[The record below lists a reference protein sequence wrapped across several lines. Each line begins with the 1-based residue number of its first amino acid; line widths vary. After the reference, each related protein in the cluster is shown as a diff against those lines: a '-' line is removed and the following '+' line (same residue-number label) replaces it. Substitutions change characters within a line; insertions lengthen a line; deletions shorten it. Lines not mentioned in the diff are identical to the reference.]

1 MHVCCSLF
9 PLLLA
14 GLEIRE
20 PARGPASPSPPDPP
34 RPRALGGG
42 SATTQRNSPPSHV
55 LLPRALTAMLREA
68 AAELS
73 RGASTTATKIRKRCA
88 ADVSPS
94 SSERQRRRKPR
105 VKRSVRLVGRRMSEP
120 SPWSSRHHRRADADA
135 QSAAS
140 ARKLVSALWQLNGS
154 KGRGGGALVEEEE
167 EEEAEV
173 GWDAAAARRGSAE
186 HRRSASLEF
195 SKLTRRKSKASK
207 DDGDRSWH
215 HGHAHGQ
222 WFSDVMSNGGALE
235 VHTCPQGGRTPARHG
250 DRTAQAQDLYNSLT
264 ASNELVRVLAN
275 VLGPAGGLSPTAASV
290 LAALRCELDAARSR
304 ARQLAKRPDDGEA
317 AEARLRRQLAEEVR
331 AWKSRHREKAAAAAR
346 LVASELDGERR
357 SRRRAERV
365 GKKLA
370 DALADAEASL
380 RAATRELE
388 RERAS
393 RERLE
398 KVCDEL
404 AGGVGVGA
412 EEEELRR
419 EAATVLE
426 ELEKE
431 REMLQLADELR
442 EERVRMKLAEARLQ
456 FEEKNAVV
464 DRLRQELE
472 DFLGTSR
479 DRQEPP
485 ELVDDDDHRLQLVLA
500 SEFGVDGIDPV
511 ATLTD
516 KRGQAENGEK
526 ADDGSEGSD
535 IELNMDGNGWSYTNT
550 SRETTARNAA
560 ASVHGSLSDRGG
572 TECAAGASER
582 RPDGMRDSFIG
593 EQEWDDDGRSD
604 GDRTSTKDL
613 DEDAE
618 RYEAIK
624 NLREQM
630 LAGHGF
636 VFLSQGEAD
645 ADRDRRPQ
653 YGLASHIEDGGLCW

>member
-1 MHVCCSLF
+1 
-9 PLLLA
+9 
-14 GLEIRE
+14 
-20 PARGPASPSPPDPP
+20 
-34 RPRALGGG
+34 
-42 SATTQRNSPPSHV
+42 
-55 LLPRALTAMLREA
+55 
-68 AAELS
+68 
-73 RGASTTATKIRKRCA
+73 
-88 ADVSPS
+88 
-94 SSERQRRRKPR
+94 
-105 VKRSVRLVGRRMSEP
+105 MSEP
-120 SPWSSRHHRRADADA
+120 SPWSSRHHRRHADAEA
-135 QSAAS
+135 RSAAS
-140 ARKLVSALWQLNGS
+140 ARKLVSALWQRNGS

-167 EEEAEV
+167 EEEGEV
-173 GWDAAAARRGSAE
+173 GWDAAAARRGSADL
-186 HRRSASLEF
+186 RRSASLEF
-195 SKLTRRKSKASK
+195 SKLTRRKSKAFK
-207 DDGDRSWH
+207 DDGERSWH

-235 VHTCPQGGRTPARHG
+235 VHTCPQGRTPARQG
-250 DRTAQAQDLYNSLT
+250 DRTAQQAQELYSSLT

-275 VLGPAGGLSPTAASV
+275 VLGPAAGLSPTAASV

-304 ARQLAKRPDDGEA
+304 ARQLAKQDDG
-317 AEARLRRQLAEEVR
+317 LRRQLAEEVR

-370 DALADAEASL
+370 EALADAEASL

-404 AGGVGVGA
+404 AGGVGFGVGA

-419 EAATVLE
+419 VVATARE
-426 ELEKE
+426 ELERE
-431 REMLQLADELR
+431 RETLQLADELR

-485 ELVDDDDHRLQLVLA
+485 ELVDDDDSRLQLVLA
-500 SEFGVDGIDPV
+500 SEFGVDGMDPV
-511 ATLTD
+511 ATLTVTD
-516 KRGQAENGEK
+516 KRGQEENGEE

-535 IELNMDGNGWSYTNT
+535 IELNMDGNSWSYTNT

-560 ASVHGSLSDRGG
+560 SVHGSLSVSDRGG
-572 TECAAGASER
+572 TECAGGASER
-582 RPDGMRDSFIG
+582 GPDGMRDALGG
-593 EQEWDDDGRSD
+593 EQGWDDDGCSD
-604 GDRTSTKDL
+604 DGRTSTKDDL

-645 ADRDRRPQ
+645 AERDRRPH
-653 YGLASHIEDGGLCW
+653 GLASHIEDGGLCW